1 MFCREIIKNL
11 IIGYIKVNQVQERKQ
26 VLKLISMMLNF
37 SPAELEQVENTSGES
52 KWFGLVKASP
62 AKNPQNKSIA
72 MSDSGSN
79 KSFTELLIQYVDRES
94 KPRPSLAFDLDS
106 SAPSTNKK
114 TDSPE
119 KLISTNSSLLSNQ
132 SSASAVR
139 FFNNSLITSTTSNA
153 DLTLINRNQ
162 LNQDSNP
169 TPTRT
174 TDSPANAFLEQI
186 LK

>member
-1 MFCREIIKNL
+1 LILITREIIKNL
-11 IIGYIKVNQVQERKQ
+11 IIGYIKVNQAQERKQ

-37 SPAELEQVENTSGES
+37 SQAELEQAES
-52 KWFGLVKASP
+52 LDEPKWFGLLKSSP
-62 AKNPQNKSIA
+62 AKYPQQNKVLA
-72 MSDSGSN
+72 PSDSGSN

-106 SAPSTNKK
+106 TTNKK

-119 KLISTNSSLLSNQ
+119 KSISNNSSLLSNHN
-132 SSASAVR
+132 SASAVR
-139 FFNNSLITSTTSNA
+139 FFNNSLITSPINNT

-162 LNQDSNP
+162 LNQDLTIPSI
-169 TPTRT
+169 RT
-174 TDSPANAFLEQI
+174 SDSPANAFLEQI